1 MAILSNTGNQDIAI
15 GNATTTQALAPGETF
30 DTSQGDNEGKHPVR
44 VIRCTTAGTVTV
56 TGWKDDDSIDLSLNA
71 GQEILWGTWRIVA
84 ADSTFEG
91 IIAA

>member
-15 GNATTTQALAPGETF
+15 GNATTTQTLEPSETF

-56 TGWKDDDSIDLSLNA
+56 TGWKDDDSIDISLNA
-71 GQEILWGTWRIVA
+71 GQEILWGTWRIVV